1 MEVNPEKQNINTLF
15 STTNYYIDFYQ
26 REYKWGT
33 DEVIRL
39 IDDIFYH
46 FEQDYA
52 AHADLDPSEANVAN
66 YYSWYYLNTYITNK
80 TDGRFFVVDGQQRLT
95 TLTLI
100 LIALYHLCGSEN
112 LDSSEL
118 RDWLKAKIVGVGVGG
133 KKKFWMAHD
142 KREPLMQALFTGQS
156 PKPDMIDDGV
166 TAENIIKN
174 YQDIRKE
181 LSTRLSNRHKL
192 DTFIY
197 YFLGS
202 VVIINLEVARTD
214 VSMVFEVIN
223 DRGVRLKPYEIMK
236 GKLLGEIDK
245 AEVDRYADIW
255 QASLCKLEA
264 RNTDEADI
272 FFRTYLRAHFSEIRK
287 QGQTFDGPYHRL
299 IFEPICND
307 KLHLKHSAHG
317 IKSFLEG
324 PFCYYAQLFLKL
336 RELGDDEQSSIPE
349 CYYNSQL
356 NRMDGHIMLT
366 IAACDVNDQNEETK
380 IMAVARAFDRAY
392 VMLQLNR
399 AYDSNQ
405 FQEFLYTLNPLLRGC
420 PSDKIEQRIND
431 MVLAEINVRRNA
443 NSKELLSYGQF
454 KQVGYGDY
462 NTRFLRYFLSRIE
475 VFIGHGLEWK
485 LKDSL
490 YNYVSGTGKSNA
502 YHIEHIL
509 ARNDESRDL
518 FKKDDNK
525 IDEVLFENERNR
537 FGGLLLLRGQDNQS
551 SGKETYVNKLRT
563 YTGSAPY
570 LAQTLV
576 PDFYK
581 ANVAMQTFIQ
591 QFQIEFAPV
600 PQFTREALEK
610 RSELLYSITKHIW
623 EV

>member
-1 MEVNPEKQNINTLF
+1 
-15 STTNYYIDFYQ
+15 
-26 REYKWGT
+26 
-33 DEVIRL
+33 
-39 IDDIFYH
+39 
-46 FEQDYA
+46 
-52 AHADLDPSEANVAN
+52 
-66 YYSWYYLNTYITNK
+66 
-80 TDGRFFVVDGQQRLT
+80 
-95 TLTLI
+95 
-100 LIALYHLCGSEN
+100 
-112 LDSSEL
+112 
-118 RDWLKAKIVGVGVGG
+118 
-133 KKKFWMAHD
+133 
-142 KREPLMQALFTGQS
+142 
-156 PKPDMIDDGV
+156 
-166 TAENIIKN
+166 
-174 YQDIRKE
+174 
-181 LSTRLSNRHKL
+181 
-192 DTFIY
+192 
-197 YFLGS
+197 
-202 VVIINLEVARTD
+202 
-214 VSMVFEVIN
+214 
-223 DRGVRLKPYEIMK
+223 
-236 GKLLGEIDK
+236 
-245 AEVDRYADIW
+245 
-255 QASLCKLEA
+255 
-264 RNTDEADI
+264 
-272 FFRTYLRAHFSEIRK
+272 
-287 QGQTFDGPYHRL
+287 
-299 IFEPICND
+299 
-307 KLHLKHSAHG
+307 
-317 IKSFLEG
+317 
-324 PFCYYAQLFLKL
+324 
-336 RELGDDEQSSIPE
+336 
-349 CYYNSQL
+349 
-356 NRMDGHIMLT
+356 
-366 IAACDVNDQNEETK
+366 
-380 IMAVARAFDRAY
+380 
-392 VMLQLNR
+392 MLQLNR